1 MVFNGMKMREL
12 RRRKRL
18 TQQQMADLFEEKI
31 SKSMIGFY
39 ENGEEIPTESRI
51 QDIAKVL
58 EVEESELMGSSIEKN
73 ADQSALVE
81 EYRTML
87 EFMKAEMTKLNDQN
101 TILVKLLSSN
111 FLRDNRAFGPDGKVI
126 HLWPVIQKAAGY

>member
-1 MVFNGMKMREL
+1 MKSGLKIREL
-12 RRRKRL
+12 REKRNL
-18 TQQQMADLFEEKI
+18 KIGELGAEMGVSHQTITKWEESNPFPKGEKFQKI
-31 SKSMIGFY
+31 CEFFGVD
-39 ENGEEIPTESRI
+39 ESFF
-51 QDIAKVL
+51 
-58 EVEESELMGSSIEKN
+58 EVEPEKEK
-73 ADQSALVE
+73 DSALIE